1 MPNFMLRILYHNTHK
16 KRKTKKRERKYRREA
31 GVLRAWWTRAWWTR
45 AAAAQPRGGGG
56 ALRGAFGKKQPG
68 IDSNSSV
75 RAEGSTFQGVYEE
88 GTLCPSR

>member
-1 MPNFMLRILYHNTHK
+1 M
-16 KRKTKKRERKYRREA
+16 
-31 GVLRAWWTRAWWTR
+31 LRAWWTRAWWTR
-45 AAAAQPRGGGG
+45 AAAAQPRGVGRG

>member
-56 ALRGAFGKKQPG
+56 GLCGALLGK
-68 IDSNSSV
+68 NSQ
-75 RAEGSTFQGVYEE
+75 E
-88 GTLCPSR
+88 

>member
-1 MPNFMLRILYHNTHK
+1 MD
-16 KRKTKKRERKYRREA
+16 A
-31 GVLRAWWTRAWWTR
+31 GLVDTGRSS
-45 AAAAQPRGGGG
+45 P
-56 ALRGAFGKKQPG
+56 ALGQGAFGKKQPG

>member
-1 MPNFMLRILYHNTHK
+1 MD
-16 KRKTKKRERKYRREA
+16 A
-31 GVLRAWWTRAWWTR
+31 GLVDTGCSSPAPGR
-45 AAAAQPRGGGG
+45 GGG
-56 ALRGAFGKKQPG
+56 ALQGAFGKKQPG

>member
-1 MPNFMLRILYHNTHK
+1 MD
-16 KRKTKKRERKYRREA
+16 A
-31 GVLRAWWTRAWWTR
+31 GLVDTGRSSPAPGR
-45 AAAAQPRGGGG
+45 GG
-56 ALRGAFGKKQPG
+56 ALRGTFGKKQPG